1 VGRAWVLG
9 LFLAPSAH
17 AQESEP
23 PSAYVTDAVEHA
35 DGTTEDHTPPRPQ
48 EVQVERDGGSGARV
62 VTWRAADSLT
72 YHVYRSARGD
82 VLPGGQPRRL
92 YRRVAALPQGRQP
105 PGRHAATVT
114 ARHLPAS
121 GAYFYRLE
129 TSRGTRTGSLTL
141 VR

>member
-35 DGTTEDHTPPRPQ
+35 DGTTEDYTPPRPQ

-82 VLPGGQPRRL
+82 VLPSGQPRRDGDGAAPARV
-92 YRRVAALPQGRQP
+92 RRVLLPAGDKP
-105 PGRHAATVT
+105 RHAHGEPDAGAVKEADGRRRT
-114 ARHLPAS
+114 AVL
-121 GAYFYRLE
+121 
-129 TSRGTRTGSLTL
+129 
-141 VR
+141 

>member
-1 VGRAWVLG
+1 
-9 LFLAPSAH
+9 
-17 AQESEP
+17 
-23 PSAYVTDAVEHA
+23 
-35 DGTTEDHTPPRPQ
+35 
-48 EVQVERDGGSGARV
+48 VQVERDGGSGARV

-121 GAYFYRLE
+121 GAYFFWKRRICRVGS
-129 TSRGTRTGSLTL
+129 TSIVSRRAPS
-141 VR
+141 